1 MKQSTYWGGVI
12 RNTLGGGGE
21 GSREHQGKPI
31 STHASR
37 GLQPESLAFS
47 VTGAERTSPGMASGL
62 SPVTRPHAQS
72 SLPPGL
78 GGRGGAKESLL
89 RDCLASKAPRGQED
103 GEYQK
108 IVVSYLV
115 LMPLLASWP
124 GSTIHG
130 RLARV
135 FCSDGSICFK
145 TERLMPVIRSPRGC
159 AHARGRRWRTHARPR
174 APGRGRRCWSRR
186 LAGSLF
192 GHTFTA
198 YRLSAGH
205 PEGDGE

>member
-135 FCSDGSICFK
+135 FCSDGSIC
-145 TERLMPVIRSPRGC
+145 TDLRMLTRGLGMGLEGLFSKLSGSVEEC
-159 AHARGRRWRTHARPR
+159 P
-174 APGRGRRCWSRR
+174 PF
-186 LAGSLF
+186 LAC
-192 GHTFTA
+192 
-198 YRLSAGH
+198 SASW
-205 PEGDGE
+205 